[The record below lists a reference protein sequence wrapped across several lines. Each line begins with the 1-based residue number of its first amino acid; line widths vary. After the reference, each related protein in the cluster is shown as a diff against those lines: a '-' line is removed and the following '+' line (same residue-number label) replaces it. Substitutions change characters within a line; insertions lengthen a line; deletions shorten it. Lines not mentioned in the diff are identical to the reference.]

1 MRNLKLRLELLKI
14 TLQLGRSEMSP
25 PLFESNALSVDCL
38 SDEVFEV
45 QRTNLVSHWRH
56 RDGYMEWEKRGGER
70 WCQDFGETTWMGV
83 CGRWRGWQ
91 VNSGVEPG
99 LWKEG
104 VVQCAVGAYGIWG
117 HHSFNWY
124 LSGLLALGTV
134 QAAGDTLSEVT
145 MVPCPKG
152 ACGLSQED
160 RKNYNQV

>member
-45 QRTNLVSHWRH
+45 QRTDLVSHWRH
-56 RDGYMEWEKRGGER
+56 CDGYMEWEKRGGER

-104 VVQCAVGAYGIWG
+104 VVQCAVGDIWNLRASFIQLIFEWLACARHSAGCWRYTEWG
-117 HHSFNWY
+117 HHGS
-124 LSGLLALGTV
+124 L
-134 QAAGDTLSEVT
+134 
-145 MVPCPKG
+145 P
-152 ACGLSQED
+152 
-160 RKNYNQV
+160 